1 MKKITL
7 IILALSLT
15 PTFLFSQCFVKV
27 GGGQANTIGQK
38 SDGTL
43 WGWGWGAWG
52 QAGTGNDQDHSSPV
66 AYANSNQAW
75 IFYEAG
81 YDTTFTIATNGSL
94 WGTGGND
101 LGQLGVGTTQA
112 VYYSINNINPGTTWK
127 DVSSKSHSYGIQ
139 MNGTLWGWGQNDSSQ
154 MGNAICCNNQL
165 MPIQIGNDNSWK
177 QVQASGTRSGLAIK
191 ENGTLWGWGGNS
203 ARLVG
208 PTSTQVVTYPTQIGT
223 ATDWN
228 YIIVGAAHGMGLK
241 TNGTLWTWGS
251 NGHGVNGNGNVFNIP
266 QQVGTDNW
274 QAIAAGFHHALGVK
288 SDGTLWAW
296 GRNQL
301 GQLGDGTDISR
312 SAPVQI
318 GTDTNWVSVGA
329 GSFHSFG
336 VKSDG
341 SLWAWGRNIYGG
353 FGNGTTEPS
362 SVPVLIPVSG
372 CSLSV
377 SDYQQVPLVI
387 SPNPAQD
394 KVTLNLQSTLQNVVI
409 QLYDLHGRMVL
420 SPVASQ
426 GLHQIDFDIS
436 QLASGIYIVRVQQDE
451 KIISE
456 QKLVKK

>member
-1 MKKITL
+1 MKKSTL
-7 IILALSLT
+7 SILALLML
-15 PTFLFSQCFVKV
+15 PTILFSQCFVKV

-43 WGWGWGAWG
+43 WAWGWGAWG
-52 QAGTGNDQDHSSPV
+52 QAGTGNDQNHSSPV

-112 VYYSINNINPGTTWK
+112 VYYSINNINPETTWK
-127 DVSSKSHSYGIQ
+127 DVSSTSHTYGIQ
-139 MNGTLWGWGQNDSSQ
+139 TNGTLWGWGNNDSGQ
-154 MGNAICCNNQL
+154 MGNGTCCNNQL
-165 MPIQIGNDNSWK
+165 SPTQIGTDSSWK
-177 QVQASGTRSGLAIK
+177 QVRSSIIGCGLAIR
-191 ENGTLWGWGGNS
+191 ENGTLWGWGDNS
-203 ARLVG
+203 ARMVG
-208 PTSTQVVTYPTQIGT
+208 PTATQIVTYPTQIGT
-223 ATDWN
+223 AMDWMN
-228 YIIVGAAHGMGLK
+228 ISVGAAHVMGLK
-241 TNGTLWTWGS
+241 NNGTLWTWGS

-318 GTDTNWVSVGA
+318 GADTNWVSVGA

-336 VKSDG
+336 IKSDG
-341 SLWAWGRNIYGG
+341 SLWAWGRNVFGG

-362 SVPVLIPVSG
+362 PVPVFIPVTG

-377 SDYQQVPLVI
+377 SDYQQVPLVF
-387 SPNPAQD
+387 SPNPVQD
-394 KVTLNLQSTLQNVVI
+394 KVTLNLQSTLQNVDI
-409 QLYDLHGRMVL
+409 QLYDLHGRKVL
-420 SPVASQ
+420 SPLDSK
-426 GLHQIDFDIS
+426 GLHQIDLDIS
-436 QLASGIYIVRVQQDE
+436 QLASGIYMVRVQQDG

-456 QKLVKK
+456 QKIIKK